1 MAPII
6 WDQNAVQH
14 VLTLELSIASV
25 LLIVFTG
32 VLFFW
37 LKYLKPHT
45 SIEPLYLGH
54 YTNRTLTAKICTQ
67 THTHRATLF
76 RSPHYQ

>member
-14 VLTLELSIASV
+14 VLTVELSIASG

-32 VLFFW
+32 LLFFW
-37 LKYLKPHT
+37 LKYGASMEQWWNGYTKLKGH
-45 SIEPLYLGH
+45 SKVKLVSEFNYLI
-54 YTNRTLTAKICTQ
+54 RFEL
-67 THTHRATLF
+67 
-76 RSPHYQ
+76 